1 MSKRS
6 RKTSSF
12 EQLDPVSAPNQTA
25 GGPSVTPVNQVDVA
39 ELAYQRWVERGR
51 PQGCPEDD
59 WFEAERE
66 LRSRS
71 AGPARRTRAHHL

>member
-6 RKTSSF
+6 LKTSNF
-12 EQLDPVSAPNQTA
+12 EQLDPVDATDQTA
-25 GGPSVTPVNQVDVA
+25 DGPSVTPVNQVDVA

-51 PQGCPEDD
+51 PQGSPEDD

-71 AGPARRTRAHHL
+71 AS

>member
-6 RKTSSF
+6 LKTSNC
-12 EQLDPVSAPNQTA
+12 ERLDPVGTTDQTVD
-25 GGPSVTPVNQVDVA
+25 GPSVTPMNQVDVA

-51 PQGCPEDD
+51 PQGSPEDD

-71 AGPARRTRAHHL
+71 AS

>member
-6 RKTSSF
+6 RKTSNC
-12 EQLDPVSAPNQTA
+12 EQLDSVGPTDQTA
-25 GGPSVTPVNQVDVA
+25 DGPSVTPVNQVDVA
-39 ELAYQRWVERGR
+39 ELAYLRWVERGR
-51 PQGCPEDD
+51 PQGSPLDD

-71 AGPARRTRAHHL
+71 AS

>member
-1 MSKRS
+1 V
-6 RKTSSF
+6 TSHF
-12 EQLDPVSAPNQTA
+12 EQLDPVDATDQTTD
-25 GGPSVTPVNQVDVA
+25 GPSVTPVNQVDVA

-51 PQGCPEDD
+51 PQGSPEDD

-71 AGPARRTRAHHL
+71 AS